1 MSRNRDEDD
10 RKVTGRV
17 TGEVTGEVTGRIE
30 PGEAVVHP
38 ADGTW
43 SPEASNEA
51 APGSAGPEQ
60 VTQLPGGEYAVPEED
75 LDENGVPLTEE
86 EKRERDTPVAAVPAG
101 VDLSAVE
108 AVDGFRLPRD
118 QPEAEDA
125 RRQAEAEDQ
134 DASRPHVAQRLADE
148 AKTAAEAA
156 ADEAEKAQARA
167 DEVKADYEGPERPP
181 LSEGWRYRTPEP
193 DVHDPA

>member
-10 RKVTGRV
+10 REVTGRV
-17 TGEVTGEVTGRIE
+17 TGEVTGEVTGRIKDE
-30 PGEAVVHP
+30 PGQGTVHA
-38 ADGTW
+38 ADGTR
-43 SPEASNEA
+43 SPEASDE
-51 APGSAGPEQ
+51 
-60 VTQLPGGEYAVPEED
+60 AVPEED

-125 RRQAEAEDQ
+125 RRQAEAEYQ
-134 DASRPHVAQRLADE
+134 DASRPHVAQRLADD
-148 AKTAAEAA
+148 AKIRAQEA
-156 ADEAEKAQARA
+156 ADEAEAAQGRA
-167 DEVKADYEGPERPP
+167 DEVKSSYEGPDRPP
-181 LSEGWRYRTPEP
+181 LTEGWRYVKQEP